1 MQTNQI
7 TLSRNLASQVDL
19 LPLSHAVKK
28 LKNNS
33 VNCWLKFKS
42 ESYFNPNTSSSIL
55 FFLYFLFG
63 LATELKY
70 ARINFVGIFFIS
82 DEFWILESFQ
92 EREATVKWLKCHFQ
106 SRKIRVKSH
115 LLQIFFSLILEYLYE
130 HLWFI
135 QIKKYLFV
143 VKLLIFNE

>member
-19 LPLSHAVKK
+19 LPLSNAVKK
-28 LKNNS
+28 LKNNLG
-33 VNCWLKFKS
+33 NCWLNFKS
-42 ESYFNPNTSSSIL
+42 EIYFNPNTSSSIL

-70 ARINFVGIFFIS
+70 ARINFVGIFFIP

-92 EREATVKWLKCHFQ
+92 EREATV
-106 SRKIRVKSH
+106 
-115 LLQIFFSLILEYLYE
+115 
-130 HLWFI
+130 
-135 QIKKYLFV
+135 
-143 VKLLIFNE
+143 